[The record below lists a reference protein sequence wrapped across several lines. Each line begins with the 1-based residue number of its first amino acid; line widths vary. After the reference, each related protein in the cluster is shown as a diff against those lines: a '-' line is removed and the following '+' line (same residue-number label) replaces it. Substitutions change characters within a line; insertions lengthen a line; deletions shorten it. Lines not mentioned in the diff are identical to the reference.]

1 MKYLHFVG
9 ARENPYDIIFRK
21 RRYLNNKY
29 KENNETSSGDET
41 LDEHLK
47 LLDIFS

>member
-9 ARENPYDIIFRK
+9 ARENAYDIIFRE
-21 RRYLNNKY
+21 RRYLMNKY
-29 KENNETSSGDET
+29 KNKNETSSSDET
-41 LDEHLK
+41 LDGHLK

>member
-9 ARENPYDIIFRK
+9 ARENAYDIIFRN

-29 KENNETSSGDET
+29 KKNNEKNSGDET
-41 LDEHLK
+41 LDEQLK

>member
-9 ARENPYDIIFRK
+9 ARENAYDIIFRK